1 MNQNLY
7 IYYFFI
13 CCLSNSLCNKKFSW
27 DRLFMGDRGKTFL
40 KPLNLNDYEP
50 LDSKISR
57 ICNM

>member
-27 DRLFMGDRGKTFL
+27 DRLGGWGQNIFEAFK
-40 KPLNLNDYEP
+40 
-50 LDSKISR
+50 SQ
-57 ICNM
+57 